1 MAKRPSK
8 ARRPSKAKPPSR
20 IEHPKPSEYPLLAD
34 FFRGYLHQDFAQE
47 HASPADALAA
57 YRGDLGP
64 AEKRRLTR
72 EAAAFRQATRPLT
85 GRRLRR
91 LLAEDFGSAWRP
103 PSWAA
108 LLALLKTA

>member
-1 MAKRPSK
+1 VKAK
-8 ARRPSKAKPPSR
+8 RPSKAKPPSR
-20 IEHPKPSEYPLLAD
+20 IKHPEPSDFPLLAD

-47 HASPADALAA
+47 HGSPADALAA

-64 AEKRRLTR
+64 AEKRRLAR
-72 EAAAFRQATRPLT
+72 EAAAFREATRPLT
-85 GRRLRR
+85 VGRLRR

-103 PSWAA
+103 PSSTA